1 MTWQTWIAFVSVVS
15 ALVALPG
22 PAVLMAL
29 NLGARNGYRGAAPA
43 IVGNISGLAIMIA
56 ASALGIGGL
65 MKTSAMAFMALK
77 IAGGAYLIYLGVKMI
92 RAKERNTPRPITAT
106 VKPVGPARRYVEG
119 VGVALSNPKAI
130 LFCAALF
137 PQFLNSNAS
146 AWPQLLILGATMMS
160 LSFIGLS
167 MYAALAKSVAKKTRA
182 GTSKIYE
189 RISGALFIALGIG
202 IALSRR

>member
-29 NLGARNGYRGAAPA
+29 NLGARSGYRGAAPA
-43 IVGNISGLAIMIA
+43 IAGNISGLAIMIA

-77 IAGGAYLIYLGVKMI
+77 FMGGAYLIYLGVKMI
-92 RAKERNTPRPITAT
+92 RSKDRAPCPVPAAKPTR
-106 VKPVGPARRYVEG
+106 PARRYLEG

-137 PQFLNSNAS
+137 PQFLNPGAS
-146 AWPQLLILGATMMS
+146 VWPQLLILGASMMS

-167 MYAALAKSVAKKTRA
+167 IYAALAKSVARKTRA
-182 GTSKIYE
+182 GTAKLFD
-189 RISGALFIALGIG
+189 RISGTLFIVLGIG